1 MKSVSFHMQQSNS
14 PNSRNCFSIIVQ
26 LVSHLLTDEPTN
38 ALYPLQTPI
47 FPNKNITHYLL
58 PQPAPIN
65 ILFQNAQFFSSIS
78 FSLRSISAGISA
90 RISISLCVTHTA
102 NVDGMRITLAR
113 LRSRPVPA
121 IFPPRLLLSIRSA
134 QRFQRLHARARYS
147 GAGCSR
153 RNRKARRAIE
163 ISYVTL
169 NDSEHHLA
177 KSRGGFCSSDR

>member
-1 MKSVSFHMQQSNS
+1 MQQSNS
-14 PNSRNCFSIIVQ
+14 PNSRNGFSIIVQ

-47 FPNKNITHYLL
+47 LSKNITHYFL

-78 FSLRSISAGISA
+78 FSLRSISAAISA

-134 QRFQRLHARARYS
+134 QRFQRLHARAHDI
-147 GAGCSR
+147 AGPAVPDVIEKHDEPSR
-153 RNRKARRAIE
+153 L
-163 ISYVTL
+163 VT
-169 NDSEHHLA
+169 
-177 KSRGGFCSSDR
+177 